1 MAAGPVILSFDEALQ
16 RADDRHKHVLLGN
29 GFSRACRNDIFA
41 YEVLFDRADFTNIP
55 LARRAF
61 DALKTTDFE
70 RVMNAL
76 RMAALLIPVYAP
88 DQPELAAILTRQAD
102 ALRDVLASAIAQNH
116 PDKPSDI
123 SDEQYAAC
131 RRFLN
136 RFRNVYTLNYDLLL
150 YWAIMQRESAQAMSP
165 RDDGFRTPDEGGAEY
180 VTWEVEKTDKQNVF
194 YLHGALHLY
203 DAGSELKKFTWINT
217 GVRLIEQVR
226 DALDQN
232 LFPLIV
238 AEGSSN
244 EKMARIQHSNYLGRG
259 YRSFAKITGN
269 LYVYGFAMSQNDEH
283 WLRLI
288 ERNGSL
294 RRLFVGIYGDPG
306 TPANAALIARC
317 ATLGATRSP
326 RSPLTVEFFD
336 AASATVWG

>member
-1 MAAGPVILSFDEALQ
+1 MATGPVILNFEDALQ
-16 RADDRHKHVLLGN
+16 RAENRHKHVLLGN

-41 YEVLFDRADFTNIP
+41 YEALFDRADFTNIP

-61 DALKTTDFE
+61 EALNTTDFE

-76 RMAALLIPVYAP
+76 RMAALLIPVFAP
-88 DQPELAAILTRQAD
+88 DQPALAATMARQAD

-116 PDKPSDI
+116 PDKPFDI
-123 SDEQYAAC
+123 NDEQYAAC

-136 RFRNVYTLNYDLLL
+136 RFKHVYTLNYDLLL
-150 YWAIMQRESAQAMSP
+150 YWAIMQHESAQQLTAT
-165 RDDGFRTPDEGGAEY
+165 DDGFRTPDEGDADY
-180 VTWEVEKTDKQNVF
+180 VTWEVDKTNSQNVF

-217 GVRLIEQVR
+217 GIRLIEQVR

-238 AEGSSN
+238 AEGTSN

-259 YRSFAKITGN
+259 YRSFSQIGGS

-288 ERNGSL
+288 EKNKSL
-294 RRLFVGIYGDPG
+294 RQLFVGIYGDPE
-306 TPANAALIARC
+306 TPANTALIARC
-317 ATLGATRSP
+317 STLGATRSL
-326 RSPLTVEFFD
+326 RSPLTVGFFD
-336 AASATVWG
+336 AASANVWG